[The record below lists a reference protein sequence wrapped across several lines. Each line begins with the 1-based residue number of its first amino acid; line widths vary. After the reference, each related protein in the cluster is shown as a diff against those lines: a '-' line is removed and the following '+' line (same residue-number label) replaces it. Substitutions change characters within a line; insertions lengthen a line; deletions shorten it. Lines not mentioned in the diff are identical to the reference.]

1 MAGIPK
7 KRIQQLLEA
16 VSEVLGATFTA
27 ELPTEDLSRLLW
39 LTTRAK
45 PSTRVV
51 YFRAKTYKDLCTK
64 FRRSSERVRRS
75 LGEDGW
81 TALINDIVQFEPGK
95 DHFRILAH
103 KSGFDEGWL
112 QVSRKRKGSNELGD
126 APLDPGQQ
134 LLAVVKKPF
143 SLNSP
148 GKSAEVEPVQNQLTP
163 AFASTQSAMWQQ
175 ILDGQQVISIR
186 TLSEATRSA
195 LQHQS
200 PQKQQLASPCQQQQQ

>member
-1 MAGIPK
+1 MFPWMMPLPQMQPSVQPSSSSSSASSPSSSSSSSHGDDEKPLHRGATILAGIPK

-16 VSEVLGATFTA
+16 VSEVLGATFAA

-51 YFRAKTYKDLCTK
+51 NFRAKTYNKDLCTK

-95 DHFRILAH
+95 DHFRILAQ

-112 QVSRKRKGSNELGD
+112 QASRKRKGSNERWIRG
-126 APLDPGQQ
+126 
-134 LLAVVKKPF
+134 
-143 SLNSP
+143 SNCSP
-148 GKSAEVEPVQNQLTP
+148 
-163 AFASTQSAMWQQ
+163 
-175 ILDGQQVISIR
+175 
-186 TLSEATRSA
+186 
-195 LQHQS
+195 
-200 PQKQQLASPCQQQQQ
+200 